1 MKRYRIVSPIRFFI
15 FIFIIIMSLILS
27 VYAFV
32 GAADTEASAT
42 ESFRIVSVHEGD
54 TLWTLA
60 EDYSVASG
68 IDQDVRQIV
77 ATICDTNDIEPDSV
91 QPGDTIFVPVME

>member
-15 FIFIIIMSLILS
+15 FIFIITMTLILS

-42 ESFRIVSVHEGD
+42 ESFRLVTVHDGE

-68 IDQDVRQIV
+68 IDQDIREIV
-77 ATICDTNDIEPDSV
+77 TTICNTNDISADSI
-91 QPGDTIFVPVME
+91 QPGDTIFVPVIE